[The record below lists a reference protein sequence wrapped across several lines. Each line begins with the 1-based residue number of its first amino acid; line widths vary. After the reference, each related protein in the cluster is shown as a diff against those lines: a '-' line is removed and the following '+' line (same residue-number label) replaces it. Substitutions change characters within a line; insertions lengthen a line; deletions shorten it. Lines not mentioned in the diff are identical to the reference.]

1 MSEMIRMSEER
12 DRFHP
17 INRRAF
23 ITTLIVAAFNVALP
37 CFVFRLI
44 GASFDI
50 TPGNVLFLFGMA
62 VVGAVLGAPT
72 CLTFRAL
79 AFRWALRAARMIRHP
94 NSPTHGSGSTGR
106 LNARRGSLDRLDRT
120 AQNPCPI
127 VPIALWFCLRGTTS

>member
-72 CLTFRAL
+72 CLTFGAL
-79 AFRWALRAARMIRHP
+79 AFRSALR
-94 NSPTHGSGSTGR
+94 
-106 LNARRGSLDRLDRT
+106 RG
-120 AQNPCPI
+120 QNDTPPQQPQSRVWEHRPLQCPSR
-127 VPIALWFCLRGTTS
+127 FS